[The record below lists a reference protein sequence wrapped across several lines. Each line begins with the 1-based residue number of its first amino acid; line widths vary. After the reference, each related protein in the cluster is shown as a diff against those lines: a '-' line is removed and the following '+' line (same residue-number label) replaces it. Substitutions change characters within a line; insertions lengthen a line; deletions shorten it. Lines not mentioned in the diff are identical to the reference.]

1 MSNGIFKTHGMGK
14 LRIRFIDCS
23 ASRDNLV
30 QPNIVEYDRRSMRKP
45 VFDLILGTNI
55 LKELGIVLNFL
66 TKEIDMD
73 KINLPMRDITKL
85 STRANIEMAWMV
97 NNSVMIHEPKNT
109 LAATQ
114 WVIKILD
121 AKYEKA
127 DLNAVVTENCTTT

>member
-1 MSNGIFKTHGMGK
+1 
-14 LRIRFIDCS
+14 
-23 ASRDNLV
+23 
-30 QPNIVEYDRRSMRKP
+30 MRKP